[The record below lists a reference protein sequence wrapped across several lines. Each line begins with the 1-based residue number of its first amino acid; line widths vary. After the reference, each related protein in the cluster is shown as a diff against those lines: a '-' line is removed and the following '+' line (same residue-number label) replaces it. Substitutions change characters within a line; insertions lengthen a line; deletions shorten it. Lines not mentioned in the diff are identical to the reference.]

1 MFVLFLSKAR
11 HNSLASFRT
20 AGTRAVLVR
29 PGSNVWFRMKSHM
42 HFHLLNASTFGI
54 PVEII
59 SLKGDKK
66 SVQTELQFHK
76 KSIQRNSLGS
86 KLFIMGDLKDI
97 KKKLLAKGKG
107 FYHVLSWSHNIWVI
121 DYDACINYC
130 IQSSLLLKKQKW
142 MKNQSRQS
150 GIELNLFHQLKEWMM
165 NNWDNLLANFMLLLI
180 RYYATWQPNDQSTS
194 QSLLRPKARSS

>member
-1 MFVLFLSKAR
+1 MVRAIFDKNSCPGRFRPRIIEILERTSSLVRDVSKSSLDLPKKIKNKSSMFVLILSKIR
-11 HNSLASFRT
+11 HISLASFRT

-76 KSIQRNSLGS
+76 KVFRETLWGRNFSLWVTWRILRRSSWQRE
-86 KLFIMGDLKDI
+86 KVFIMCFLK
-97 KKKLLAKGKG
+97 
-107 FYHVLSWSHNIWVI
+107 VI
-121 DYDACINYC
+121 IYE
-130 IQSSLLLKKQKW
+130 SLI
-142 MKNQSRQS
+142 MT
-150 GIELNLFHQLKEWMM
+150 H
-165 NNWDNLLANFMLLLI
+165 A
-180 RYYATWQPNDQSTS
+180 
-194 QSLLRPKARSS
+194 

>member
-1 MFVLFLSKAR
+1 MLLLSG
-11 HNSLASFRT
+11 SLLRLSPWKVIRRAS
-20 AGTRAVLVR
+20 
-29 PGSNVWFRMKSHM
+29 K
-42 HFHLLNASTFGI
+42 LNFSFT
-54 PVEII
+54 
-59 SLKGDKK
+59 
-66 SVQTELQFHK
+66 K

-130 IQSSLLLKKQKW
+130 IKSSLLLKKQKW
-142 MKNQSRQS
+142 TKNQSQLLV
-150 GIELNLFHQLKEWMM
+150 IELSHFHQLKEWMM

-180 RYYATWQPNDQSTS
+180 RYYVTRQPNDQWTN
-194 QSLLRPKARSS
+194 QSLLRPKTRPSYHLGTT